1 VNKLFHILGKE
12 LRVLLRDPVG
22 LAVIFLMPLAVLLV
36 VTLVQD
42 GAFKKVAQFSVK
54 AALVDE
60 DRSEISQ
67 SLARDFALAQG
78 VLLLTEQNGQPL
90 DRFKAREIVRQGQ
103 AQVFVVFP
111 KGLGQSS
118 INCARS
124 WAESPSNKQA
134 DSPAPAKPPVIES
147 YFDPGISGP
156 YRVLV
161 TLALQR
167 LAQGKEFELDMKA
180 WGEALPKQL
189 EEQLPAEIGMADL
202 ESALTPPAF
211 RPGHALGV
219 AQAANANAGA
229 NAGQTALLPDMVQ
242 FNVPA
247 YAVFAMFFIV
257 IPISTC
263 LLRERQEGTLTRLL
277 TMPVRPLAIIAGKLL
292 LFLGVSLIQFA
303 LMMAAGRWLLPALG
317 TQAFTLAAAT
327 PALVVLTI
335 CTGFAAVGFAL
346 AVASTATSQEQAGM
360 VGATSVVILAAL
372 GGVMVPVFF
381 MPPVM
386 QQLSGLTPLN
396 WGVTAYQDLFTR
408 GASLADIQGRL
419 WLLAAF
425 GGAGLAWSWLRL
437 FKKA

>member
-1 VNKLFHILGKE
+1 MNKLLFILGKE

-22 LAVIFLMPLAVLLV
+22 LAVIFLMPLAVLVV

-42 GAFKKVAQFSVK
+42 GAFKKVSQFSVK

-60 DRSEISQ
+60 DGSEISQ
-67 SLARDFALAQG
+67 ALARDFAAAEGIHL
-78 VLLLTEQNGQPL
+78 VTEQDGRPL
-90 DRFKAREIVRQGQ
+90 ERSNARELVRKGQ
-103 AQVFVVFP
+103 AQVFVIFP
-111 KGLGQSS
+111 KGLGQTATAG
-118 INCARS
+118 ARR
-124 WAESPSNKQA
+124 WATAPSDK
-134 DSPAPAKPPVIES
+134 PAAVSKPTAIES
-147 YFDPGISGP
+147 FFDPGVSGP

-180 WGEALPKQL
+180 WGEGLPKQL
-189 EEQLPAEIGMADL
+189 EEQLPPEL
-202 ESALTPPAF
+202 EMTELERTLTPPVY
-211 RPGHALGV
+211 RSGHALGV
-219 AQAANANAGA
+219 AAPANANASA
-229 NAGQTALLPDMVQ
+229 EAGQTALLPDMVQ

-263 LLRERQEGTLTRLL
+263 LLRERHEGTLTRLL
-277 TMPVRPLAIIAGKLL
+277 TMPLRPAAIIAAKLL
-292 LFLGVSLIQFA
+292 LFLGVALIQFA

-317 TQAFTLAAAT
+317 TQAFMLTAST

-335 CTGFAAVGFAL
+335 CTGLAAVGFAL

-360 VGATSVVILAAL
+360 AGATSVVILAAL

-386 QQLSGLTPLN
+386 QRLSGLTPLN

-408 GASLADIQGRL
+408 GATLADIQGRL

-425 GGAGLAWSWLRL
+425 GCAGLIWSWLRL
-437 FKKA
+437 FRRA